1 MSILDVFLISLGIYI
16 YLSVLLRFF
25 GKKEFSQLNVFDFVV
40 FLIIAEIMINTLG
53 DGDFTFVH
61 GIVATMTLI
70 IVDRLV
76 SIITMKSKRLRDL
89 FEGKPTYI
97 IFKGKLNQK
106 GMKQQRYSV
115 NDLTHHLRV
124 NDIDSIS
131 KVEFALLETNGS
143 LSIITKDQCV
153 VELPDA
159 LILDGIVDEDN
170 LKLINRDHNWLNKE
184 LHKQGID
191 HIEEVFCAIPEKG
204 RLLIIKNK

>member
-1 MSILDVFLISLGIYI
+1 MSILEVFLFSLGIYI
-16 YLSVLLRFF
+16 YLTIILRFF

-53 DGDFTFVH
+53 DSDFTFIH

-70 IVDRLV
+70 LLDRCV
-76 SIITMKSKRLRDL
+76 SIITMKSKRLRDI

-97 IFKGKLNQK
+97 IFKGKLDQK
-106 GMKQQRYSV
+106 KMKEQRYTV

-143 LSIITKDQCV
+143 LSVICKDQCV

-159 LILDGIVDEDN
+159 LICDGVVDYDN
-170 LKLINRDHNWLNKE
+170 LKLLNRDTNWLLAQLK
-184 LHKQGID
+184 KQGID
-191 HIEEVFCAIPEKG
+191 KIEDVFCCIPEKG
-204 RLLIIKNK
+204 RLFVIKK